1 MGTRLTLFG
10 IEGIPEIEAGDD
22 LVAVIAHAVET
33 MAAADPEAAL
43 EDGDILVVTSKIV
56 SKAEGM
62 QVPLAARELAIEEDT
77 VRIVA
82 ERAHAGGTTK
92 IVETRQGLVMAAAGL
107 DTSNVPDGLALR
119 LPRDPDASARTL
131 CAGLRQNTGK
141 RLGLIITDT
150 LGRPWRVGQTDAAIG
165 AAGVQLV
172 DDLRGGTD
180 ANGMPLNVT
189 VTVLADELAAAADLV
204 KGKASRIPVAVARGL
219 SRLVTDLDAPGARTL
234 ARLGDDDMFRFGT
247 SEAYRQGYEAAMREM
262 AAEKEKV
269 Q

>member
-10 IEGIPEIEAGDD
+10 IEGIPEIAPGDD
-22 LVAVIAHAVET
+22 LVALI
-33 MAAADPEAAL
+33 AAAIEAMTATDPQAAL
-43 EDGDILVVTSKIV
+43 QDGDILIVTSKIV

-62 QVPLAARELAIEEDT
+62 QVPISARDLAIEEDT

-82 ERAHAGGTTK
+82 ERAHPGGVTK
-92 IVETRQGLVMAAAGL
+92 IVETRPGLVMAAAGL
-107 DTSNVPDGLALR
+107 DTSNVPDGIALR
-119 LPRDPDASARTL
+119 LPRDPDASARAL
-131 CAGLRQNTGK
+131 CVALREKTGK
-141 RLGLIITDT
+141 RLGIIITDT

-180 ANGMPLNVT
+180 ANGRPLNVT

-204 KGKASRIPVAVARGL
+204 KGKSSSIPVAIARGL
-219 SRLVTDLDAPGARTL
+219 SRLVIDIASPGARTL
-234 ARLGDDDMFRFGT
+234 ARLGDDDMFRFGS

-262 AAEKEKV
+262 AKEKV
-269 Q
+269 K